1 MFRLVNNFRGIR
13 SFAETFADPRID
25 RIFSDLLQRIQ
36 PDLVHFN
43 HLITLSAR
51 LPLITA
57 ERGIPS
63 LFTVHDFWALCQ
75 RIYLHDWRKQ
85 ACPGRG
91 EAVTV
96 TAA

>member
-13 SFAETFADPRID
+13 SFGETFADPRID
-25 RIFSDLLQRIQ
+25 QVFSDLLQRIQ

-43 HLITLSAR
+43 HLIKLRSTASDHCRAWHSKSVYSAR
-51 LPLITA
+51 LLGAVPDVSICTTGASRLA
-57 ERGIPS
+57 
-63 LFTVHDFWALCQ
+63 
-75 RIYLHDWRKQ
+75 
-85 ACPGRG
+85 PGHG